1 MPIIGSFF
9 PNWNIQTTY
18 LVLKS
23 KSKILKSYIWEAEIS
38 EFLGILALNNAIEQ
52 LFNQNAFFS
61 LNYVFFLSSTCIYL
75 IWMCM
80 LWEICVFLLILH
92 VSLPK
97 IFSLNLADLHHPNF
111 NSCKLQLNK

>member
-52 LFNQNAFFS
+52 LFNQNAFF
-61 LNYVFFLSSTCIYL
+61 YWIMYFFRPAHVFISFECACFEKFVY
-75 IWMCM
+75 
-80 LWEICVFLLILH
+80 F
-92 VSLPK
+92 
-97 IFSLNLADLHHPNF
+97 F
-111 NSCKLQLNK
+111 